1 MTQQA
6 AILCSHLLA
15 RRTVNKH
22 AVKRVHLFNLA
33 YHAFHAARAALLHG
47 LAVIGWVNA
56 LNIKC
61 GMAAAAHPHKVEFQ
75 AALTQQLVALRRY
88 LTEQTAAHGA
98 RTTNKQVEIFVFTQ
112 EETVVQHINRFAQL
126 CAIYHKRQVHLL
138 PAHGGGIDADAVSSQ
153 HAEQLSGNASHVAH
167 TFAHNRHT
175 RQSVNQHGR
184 IHGTISNLG
193 RKFGIEQTASL
204 AGVVRGHTQGRA
216 GLRRVL
222 CHHKHADA
230 ASRQSGKD
238 ATVHTNHT
246 HHGQTAHRNGAGVLD
261 R

>member
-1 MTQQA
+1 
-6 AILCSHLLA
+6 
-15 RRTVNKH
+15 
-22 AVKRVHLFNLA
+22 
-33 YHAFHAARAALLHG
+33 
-47 LAVIGWVNA
+47 
-56 LNIKC
+56 
-61 GMAAAAHPHKVEFQ
+61 MAAAAHPHKVEFQ
-75 AALTQQLVALRRY
+75 AAFTQQLVALRRY

-98 RTTNKQVEIFVFTQ
+98 RTTNKQVEVFVFAQ

-153 HAEQLSGNASHVAH
+153 HAEQLSGNTGHVAH

-204 AGVVRGHTQGRA
+204 AGIVGCHTQGRT

-238 ATVHTNHT
+238 ATVHANHT
-246 HHGQTAHRNGAGVLD
+246 HHGQTAHRDGAGVLY